1 MKSVLFGVLR
11 QIGAHLPVGVYLTNA
26 RDIEYKTRWSQV
38 NLLGRNLKKRF
49 DLTHIATKP
58 GNQNIKL
65 KKP

>member
-11 QIGAHLPVGVYLTNA
+11 QIGAHLPIGVYLTNA

-38 NLLGRNLKKRF
+38 NLLSRNLKKNRF

-58 GNQNIKL
+58 RN
-65 KKP
+65 